1 MIAYVAVGVGGAVG
15 AMMRYGISQIGASQW
30 PNLAFPLATLL
41 VNWVGCLLMGM
52 LMLGMERAHIAPQWY
67 PLIGAGLLG
76 GFTTFSAF
84 ALESMQ
90 LWQRGMPWLAVAYI
104 ALSVIGGMVAF
115 MGGMALLRTM
125 L

>member
-67 PLIGAGLLG
+67 PLIGAGLLVLPPSLLLHWRACSSG
-76 GFTTFSAF
+76 NAVCLG
-84 ALESMQ
+84 
-90 LWQRGMPWLAVAYI
+90 WQWRI
-104 ALSVIGGMVAF
+104 
-115 MGGMALLRTM
+115 LRFR
-125 L
+125 